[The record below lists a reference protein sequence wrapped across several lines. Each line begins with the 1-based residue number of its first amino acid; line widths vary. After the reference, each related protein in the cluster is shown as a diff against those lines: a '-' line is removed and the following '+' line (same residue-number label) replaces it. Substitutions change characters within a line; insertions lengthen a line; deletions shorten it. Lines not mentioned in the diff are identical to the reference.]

1 MYVYTSSLR
10 RPFFPLLA
18 FETNKQVGQRCWD
31 AFKNIG
37 RFLALGLVA
46 GGILLAILLGA

>member
-1 MYVYTSSLR
+1 MCIPHPFVVLSS
-10 RPFFPLLA
+10 PL
-18 FETNKQVGQRCWD
+18 TNKQVGQRCWD

-46 GGILLAILLGA
+46 GGILLAILLCA